1 MTKPGVIMLIIKNKQ
16 YQPRRKTHWLL
27 NNMYNKQN
35 DYVHVSTKKVQTTT
49 ITATETECKAV
60 RT

>member
-1 MTKPGVIMLIIKNKQ
+1 MYPHNVPGENLSKL
-16 YQPRRKTHWLL
+16 QPRRKTHWLL

-35 DYVHVSTKKVQTTT
+35 EYVHMCQQKTMQTTT
-49 ITATETECKAV
+49 ITTTETECKAV